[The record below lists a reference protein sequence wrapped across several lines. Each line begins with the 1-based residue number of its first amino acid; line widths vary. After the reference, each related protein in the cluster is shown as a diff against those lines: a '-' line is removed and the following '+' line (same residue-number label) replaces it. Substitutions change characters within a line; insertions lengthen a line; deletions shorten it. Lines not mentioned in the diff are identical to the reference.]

1 MLPTNCENLT
11 DKSLSNITFTDNDIG
26 KTIRGLDPNK
36 AQGHGMISILMLKLW
51 VGSIYKPLRLIFGAW
66 LDQRTFPLCW
76 KKANIVPIHK
86 K

>member
-36 AQGHGMISILMLKLW
+36 AHSHGMDKHSYAKTLGRVYLQTFTTD
-51 VGSIYKPLRLIFGAW
+51 LRSLVRSK
-66 LDQRTFPLCW
+66 DFPLVLEKSQHC
-76 KKANIVPIHK
+76 PYS
-86 K
+86 